1 VAVEGEFMTPKT
13 GIFYKQNSGIMEIS
27 CTTRVDTIK
36 PKLHAH
42 SGIQFIWLENFNGD
56 LQSDQSVNHAASSD
70 ICVIG
75 QQIPHRLA
83 CRSSHVHTVSFLLE
97 KEYCSDRLHQVKDLG
112 LFSKKCDFF
121 INNIEDLHNLTIL
134 HADKF
139 EQDALKYLMASILQE
154 CRRMREG
161 HEIIL
166 EGMIREFFIRILRSI
181 PNHTVEG
188 WSTVLDVRRYLNE
201 NMVKPFDLTQIAQ
214 EFGFNK
220 SHLCRLFRK
229 IQNMTMYEYLV
240 HIRCSRALEMMK
252 DEDFSVTAISASI
265 CPTVF
270 GGCR

>member
-1 VAVEGEFMTPKT
+1 
-13 GIFYKQNSGIMEIS
+13 
-27 CTTRVDTIK
+27 
-36 PKLHAH
+36 
-42 SGIQFIWLENFNGD
+42 
-56 LQSDQSVNHAASSD
+56 
-70 ICVIG
+70 
-75 QQIPHRLA
+75 
-83 CRSSHVHTVSFLLE
+83 
-97 KEYCSDRLHQVKDLG
+97 
-112 LFSKKCDFF
+112 
-121 INNIEDLHNLTIL
+121 
-134 HADKF
+134 
-139 EQDALKYLMASILQE
+139 
-154 CRRMREG
+154 MREG

-252 DEDFSVTAISASI
+252 DESLSITKISQDIGFSDYARFWRCFKQYTGMSPNQYRNPDSEIFSKTS
-265 CPTVF
+265 
-270 GGCR
+270 